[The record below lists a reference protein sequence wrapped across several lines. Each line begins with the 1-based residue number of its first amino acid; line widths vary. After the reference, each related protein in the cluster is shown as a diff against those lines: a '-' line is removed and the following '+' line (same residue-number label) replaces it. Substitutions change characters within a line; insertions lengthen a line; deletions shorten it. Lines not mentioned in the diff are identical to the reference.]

1 MLPPGVYVHQ
11 LVHRL
16 KARKADLRPEP
27 QKPPRPENGPL
38 VWCHVGTLGD
48 LRALEDFIRQLTR
61 TRDDLCFL
69 ITRQEE
75 GSDRQT
81 PEDLNDILLSTPLP
95 RDNTRSVLEFLD
107 HWRPDLLLWMD
118 QKFEVTLLAETHRRA
133 IPAIWINARSPLLGQ
148 PPLTWLRGTARALA
162 SGFDTLLA
170 ENETCAAALSRLGVP
185 SSKLKVAGVLQEQT
199 QPPSCNLAE
208 RDDVANIL
216 AGRPVWLALGVSS
229 AEDLIV
235 VSAHRQ
241 VMRKSHR
248 LLLVLVPDECER
260 APDLAAALEQ
270 DGWVVGLR
278 SEGADPTSDVH
289 IYIADLPQEEGLWM
303 HLSPITLIGHTMS
316 GGACMS
322 PNIAASLGSVVLYGS
337 KLDHHVGAFAR
348 LDAAGAAVQVNDEAA
363 LAAKV
368 EYLLQPE
375 HAAEIAMAA
384 WEITTSGAELSS
396 LVEDLVLT
404 ALDDHKAV
412 QTEQKG

>member
-16 KARKADLRPEP
+16 KARKAHLRPEP
-27 QKPPRPENGPL
+27 QKSPRPEGGPL
-38 VWCHVGTLGD
+38 IWCHVGTLGD
-48 LRALEDFIRQLTR
+48 LHALEDFIRQLIR

-69 ITRQEE
+69 ITRPDDC
-75 GSDRQT
+75 SAS
-81 PEDLNDILLSTPLP
+81 PPAEDLKDFVLPTPLP
-95 RDNTRSVLEFLD
+95 RDNTKSVVEFLD
-107 HWRPDLLLWMD
+107 HWRPDLLLWME

-148 PPLTWLRGTARALA
+148 PPLTWLRSTARALA

-185 SSKLKVAGVLQEQT
+185 SGKLKVAGVLQKQT
-199 QPPSCNLAE
+199 QPPSCNMAE

-229 AEDLIV
+229 EEDLQV
-235 VSAHRQ
+235 VSAHRH

-260 APDLAAALEQ
+260 APDLAKALER

-278 SEGADPTSDVH
+278 SEGADPTADIH

-316 GGACMS
+316 GGMCMS

-337 KLDHHVGAFAR
+337 RLDQHAAAFAR
-348 LDAAGAAVQVNDEAA
+348 LDAAGAAVQVKDEAA
-363 LAAKV
+363 LAAKI

-404 ALDDHKAV
+404 ALDDQKDA